1 MSQFTGSLLVV
12 CNNLGRVKNPD
23 LSNQP
28 SRRIEKL
35 MITLDD
41 LLQQREKILTIAQ
54 RHGAFNVRIF
64 GSVARGEA
72 RDRSDV
78 DFLVDYNRSRRSSWF
93 PMGLI
98 EDLEALLGVR
108 VDVVTEKSLKSRLR
122 DRVLQEAKPL

>member
-1 MSQFTGSLLVV
+1 
-12 CNNLGRVKNPD
+12 
-23 LSNQP
+23 
-28 SRRIEKL
+28 

>member
-1 MSQFTGSLLVV
+1 
-12 CNNLGRVKNPD
+12 
-23 LSNQP
+23 
-28 SRRIEKL
+28 

-54 RHGAFNVRIF
+54 RHGAFNVRVF

-98 EDLEALLGVR
+98 EDLEVLLGVR
-108 VDVVTEKSLKSRLR
+108 VDVVTEKGLKPRLR
-122 DRVLQEAKPL
+122 DRILQEAKPL

>member
-1 MSQFTGSLLVV
+1 
-12 CNNLGRVKNPD
+12 
-23 LSNQP
+23 
-28 SRRIEKL
+28 

-41 LLQQREKILTIAQ
+41 LLQQREKILTVAQ
-54 RHGAFNVRIF
+54 RHGAFNVRVF

-122 DRVLQEAKPL
+122 DRILQEAKPL